1 MSNGNYS
8 QLLKSWGFQGFL
20 WTQFLGA
27 FNDNVS
33 KWIITLYA
41 IDMAQGQGSL
51 HAAIVGGIFVLPF
64 LLFSSYSGYF
74 ADVHSKRSVII
85 AVKVFEVASMGLGF
99 FAMASGNLPFMF
111 LIPFLMGL
119 HSTFFSPAKY
129 GILPEILPE
138 KDLSRA
144 NGVLEMTTFMAIVL
158 GTSLGGVLYE
168 HWKAEPGRLNLVLVA
183 VAVVGLL
190 CSFRVPKVPAS
201 GAASG
206 FRWNPLGEISQGLK
220 ELRQSSN
227 LWQTAL
233 GISYFWLLGAFLLTS
248 IAPLGKEVMGLT
260 DSQTSMLETFL
271 AIGIGVGSL
280 VAGKLSG
287 DKVELGLVP
296 MGSIGMG
303 LGALLL
309 AFRHQTYAQAAEALA
324 FLGFF
329 GGFFAV
335 PLNALLQQKA
345 ERGEKGRIL
354 ATNNFMNAIGM
365 ILAFGM
371 LSLFGGV
378 LHLPVDR
385 SILILG
391 VMTFGVTVYLLTIL
405 PDFLVR
411 FSLYLFTH
419 SIYRIRMVGQ
429 ENVPFRGPALL
440 VCNHVSLVDGLLV
453 GSSIQRFVRFMVWKP
468 YYEHPAFHW
477 LFKLMNAIP
486 VGSGKKEVVDCL
498 EKAREE
504 LKAGHVVCIFA
515 EGAISRTGNMLP
527 FKRGFER
534 IMEGVDVPII
544 PVHLDRL
551 WGSIFSFKEGKFVTK
566 WPKQVPFPVTLS
578 FGKPLPSTAKA
589 EEVREVVQELGS
601 DATEHRKRGMDTLP
615 YRFLKTAKRNWFSFC
630 MAGSDGKELTFG
642 KTLTASLLLRGWI
655 KGRCPEEKVGLLLPS
670 SVGGALANLGVSLA
684 GKVPVNLNFT
694 VGKEAMDH
702 AVTECGLK
710 TILTS
715 KLFLHKAGLEQR
727 PGMVFLEDVLREFS
741 GFSKILALLQAFL
754 FPSFFL
760 RFTLGLHKVKAD
772 DLATVIFSSGST
784 GTPKGVMLSHHNVLS
799 NLESCEQIFWVTQE
813 DRILGVLP
821 FFHSFGFMG
830 TLWFPL
836 IAGFGVAYHPNPID
850 AKAIGELV
858 EKYKVTLMISTPTFY
873 STYTRKVPKEQF
885 ASVRFAVV
893 GAEKLRGSIAQEF
906 KEKYGLDL
914 MEGYGATE
922 MSPVVA
928 VNIPDY
934 LEGHQKQRGM
944 KPGTV
949 GHPVPGVAVKVVDPS
964 TGKIQPSNQEGLLL
978 VKGPNRMKGYLNQPE
993 RTAEV
998 IENGWY
1004 KTGDIALVDEDGFI
1018 RITDRLSRFSKI
1030 GGEMVP
1036 HVKIED
1042 TLLSFL
1048 GEHTCAV
1055 TAVPDEQKGEKL
1067 VVLYTDPAQK
1077 PEELW
1082 GKLSQ
1087 TDLPKLWVPKKD
1099 SFHFVES
1106 LPTLGS
1112 GKLDLKGVKQ
1122 RAAELAGPSGT
1133 VV

>member
-1 MSNGNYS
+1 M
-8 QLLKSWGFQGFL
+8 
-20 WTQFLGA
+20 
-27 FNDNVS
+27 
-33 KWIITLYA
+33 
-41 IDMAQGQGSL
+41 
-51 HAAIVGGIFVLPF
+51 
-64 LLFSSYSGYF
+64 
-74 ADVHSKRSVII
+74 I
-85 AVKVFEVASMGLGF
+85 AVKLFEILSMTLGF
-99 FAMASGNLPFMF
+99 FAISSGNLYFML

-138 KDLSRA
+138 KELSRA
-144 NGVLEMTTFMAIVL
+144 NGILEMTTFVAIVT
-158 GTSLGGVLYE
+158 GTSLGGILYD
-168 HWKAEPGRLNLVLVA
+168 HWKGEPGRLNLVLIA
-183 VAVVGLL
+183 VAIAGTLFSL
-190 CSFRVPKVPAS
+190 GVPKVAPS
-201 GAASG
+201 GAHPG
-206 FRWNPLGEISQGLK
+206 FRWNPLGEIGQGLK

-233 GISYFWLLGAFLLTS
+233 GITYFWLLGAFLMAA
-248 IAPLGKEVMGLT
+248 IAPLGKEVMHLS
-260 DSQTSMLETFL
+260 DSETSMLETFL

-280 VAGKLSG
+280 LAGKLSG

-296 MGSIGMG
+296 IGSIGMG
-303 LGALLL
+303 VGALLL
-309 AFRHQTYAQAAEALA
+309 ALRHQTYAQAAEALV

-354 ATNNFMNAIGM
+354 ATNNFMNALGM

-378 LHLPVDR
+378 LHLPVDK

-391 VMTFGVTVYLLTIL
+391 IMTFGVTIYLLTIL
-405 PDFLVR
+405 PDFLIR

-419 SIYRIRMVGQ
+419 SIYRIRMIGQ

-440 VCNHVSLVDGLLV
+440 VCNHVSLVDGLLI
-453 GSSIQRFVRFMVWKP
+453 GSSLQRFVRFMVWKP

-477 LFKLMNAIP
+477 LFKLMSAIP
-486 VGSGKKEVVDCL
+486 VGSGKKEVAECL
-498 EKAREE
+498 DKAREE

-534 IMEGVDVPII
+534 IMEGVDVPIV

-566 WPKQVPFPVTLS
+566 WPKEVPFPVTVS
-578 FGKPLPSTAKA
+578 FGKPLPAASKA
-589 EEVREVVQELGS
+589 EEVREVVQELS
-601 DATEHRKRGMDTLP
+601 ADAAEHRKKAADILP

-630 MAGSDGKELTFG
+630 MAGSDGKELSFG
-642 KTLTASLLLRGWI
+642 KTLIAGLLLQNWV
-655 KGRCPEEKVGLLLPS
+655 KEYCPEEKVGLLLPS
-670 SVGGALANLGVSLA
+670 SVGGSLANLGVSLA

-694 VGKEAMDH
+694 SGKDAMGH
-702 AVTECGLK
+702 AIKECGLK

-715 KLFLHKAGLEQR
+715 KIFLHKAGLEER
-727 PGMVFLEDVLREFS
+727 PGMVHLEDVMREFTS
-741 GFSKILALLQAFL
+741 LSKVLVMVEAFL
-754 FPSFFL
+754 VPSFIL
-760 RFTLGLHKVKAD
+760 RFTLGLHRVKPD

-784 GTPKGVMLSHHNVLS
+784 GTPKGVMLSHFNVLS
-799 NLESCEQIFWVTQE
+799 NLESCEQIFWVSKE

-836 IAGFGVAYHPNPID
+836 VAGFGVAYHPNPID

-858 EKYKVTLMISTPTFY
+858 QRFKVTIMISTPTFY
-873 STYTRKVPKEQF
+873 STYARKVPKEQF

-893 GAEKLRGSIAQEF
+893 GAEKLRESIAKEF
-906 KEKYGLDL
+906 KEKYDLDL

-928 VNIPDY
+928 VNVPDY
-934 LEGHQKQRGM
+934 LEGHSKQRGM

-949 GHPVPGVAVKVVDPS
+949 GHPVPGVAVKVVDPA
-964 TGKIQPSNQEGLLL
+964 TGLLLPSNQEGLLL
-978 VKGPNRMKGYLNQPE
+978 VKGPNRMVGYLNQPE
-993 RTAEV
+993 KTAEV
-998 IENGWY
+998 LENGWY

-1018 RITDRLSRFSKI
+1018 KITDRLSRFSKI

-1036 HVKIED
+1036 HIKVED
-1042 TLLSFL
+1042 VILGFL
-1048 GEHTCAV
+1048 GEYTCAV
-1055 TAVPDEQKGEKL
+1055 TSLPDEQKGEKL
-1067 VVLYTDPAQK
+1067 VVLYTHPTMK

-1099 SFHFVES
+1099 NFYFVET
-1106 LPTLGS
+1106 LPSLGS

-1122 RAAELAGPSGT
+1122 RATELTNPLSHPEKE
-1133 VV
+1133 V